1 MKRFLQKTVSKNFA
15 IFVFAFACALL
26 VQIPAFAKNV
36 DDKEN
41 GVRYDDAVTV
51 TVGYVS
57 NYNYGGGTYT
67 NISLDNDGDRIA
79 NVKSGSANLLAKKTV
94 EGYSKTTDTSYD
106 YDTDKNVTVTTTR
119 YYSTYISFFA
129 KKKGTYK
136 VSFDV
141 LDSLGNI
148 RCKKTITV
156 TAVASSSVEDPIKSI
171 KYRGKDLYTFYPYT
185 TAASGKLSV
194 SLKKGYKLVS
204 IEVGTK
210 DSKGQFVYKQVKNN
224 KTIKLAKKAVYTSYE
239 YTGAKGGYKYQYDSL
254 FPQTQIRITYL
265 DKNKEEQIWYDSL
278 YTINKKSTLM
288 K

>member
-1 MKRFLQKTVSKNFA
+1 MKKSLQKTVAKCFA
-15 IFVFAFACALL
+15 AFVFAFACTLL
-26 VQIPAFAKNV
+26 LQMPAFAKDV
-36 DDKEN
+36 DDTQN
-41 GVRYDDAVTV
+41 GVHYDDTQTV

-57 NYNYGGGTYT
+57 NYNYGGGAYTY
-67 NISLDNDGDRIA
+67 IRLDNDGDRIA

-94 EGYSKTTDTSYD
+94 EDYSKSTSTDYD

-119 YYSTYISFFA
+119 YYYTYISFFA

-141 LDSLGNI
+141 LDSRGNI

-156 TAVASSSVEDPIKSI
+156 TAVTSSSTESPVKSI
-171 KYRGKDLYTFYPYT
+171 KYRGKDLYTYYPYT

-194 SLKKGYKLVS
+194 KLKKGYQLVS
-204 IEVGTK
+204 IEIGKQDSSGEYVYTK
-210 DSKGQFVYKQVKNN
+210 VKNN
-224 KTIKLAKKAVYTSYE
+224 KTIKLAKKSVYTRE
-239 YTGAKGGYKYQYDSL
+239 YNYQSGGYKYQYDLL
-254 FPQTQIRITYL
+254 FPHTQIRITYL

-278 YTINKKSTLM
+278 YTLNKKSTLM